1 LASRFTKIGNLQY
14 VFKYVIVNLRGT
26 NPLVLPHLKYFNMKE
41 VVTMA
46 KKDFLILA
54 LIVII
59 ILEII
64 FD

>member
-1 LASRFTKIGNLQY
+1 LQH
-14 VFKYVIVNLRGT
+14 VFKYVIVDLRGVI
-26 NPLVLPHLKYFNMKE
+26 PLVLPHLKFKVEE
-41 VVTMA
+41 VVAMT

-54 LIVII
+54 LLVII